1 MPNLKYNFSSFL
13 YYLGLVIKG
22 TKSLI
27 CFIMFTRS
35 HINIR
40 FNLLPVFIVLLF
52 LFILNSCK
60 RESATPSTP
69 GISMGTPFLSFVED
83 NPAASVILPVTL
95 SGRSDKEVSI
105 DFKTVDST
113 ATSGNDYVAV
123 TSGKLIFKAGE
134 TSKEINISILHDTL
148 KKEDV
153 YFNIV
158 ISNPVNANLAS
169 AHTTVKI
176 VNVDYAKL
184 VWSDEFNAG
193 PLNASIWNYEE
204 GATGWGNRE
213 LENYTRSI
221 ENVHIDSGYLHI
233 SALNPSGT
241 SYTSGRIT
249 TKGKK
254 EFTYGRIEI
263 RARLPEGKGLWPAL
277 WMLGANFSTAGWPK
291 CGEID
296 IMELLGHSPSVVH
309 GAVHWDSNGHLSR
322 TSEYSLLTGKFST
335 GFHKFSL
342 IWTPNTLK
350 WFTDNQQFFYLGR
363 SEISA
368 FPIDLPQFFI
378 FNVAVGGNW
387 PGSPDETTVF
397 PQHMIVDYIRVY
409 Q

>member
-1 MPNLKYNFSSFL
+1 MHNKPD
-13 YYLGLVIKG
+13 ID
-22 TKSLI
+22 
-27 CFIMFTRS
+27 
-35 HINIR
+35 IR
-40 FNLLPVFIVLLF
+40 YNLLLIFIVLF
-52 LFILNSCK
+52 FSFILNSCK
-60 RESATPSTP
+60 KGPESLATPEISTVNP
-69 GISMGTPFLSFVED
+69 LLTVVED
-83 NPAASVILPVTL
+83 VPEASVSVQVIL
-95 SGRSDKEVSI
+95 SGKSDKEVSI
-105 DFKTVDST
+105 DYKTVDST
-113 ATSGNDYVAV
+113 ATAGSDYVAV
-123 TSGKLIFKAGE
+123 TAGKLIFNAGE
-134 TSKEINISILHDTL
+134 TSKEIKINILRDTSE
-148 KKEDV
+148 KADV
-153 YFNIV
+153 YLNV
-158 ISNPVNANLAS
+158 VLSNPVNGLLSS
-169 AHTTVKI
+169 AHTKVKI

-193 PLNASIWNYEE
+193 PLNALIWNYEE
-204 GATGWGNRE
+204 GATGWGNKE
-213 LENYTRSI
+213 LENYTSSI

-249 TKGKK
+249 TKSKK

-263 RARLPEGKGLWPAL
+263 RAKLPEGKGLWPAL
-277 WMLGANFSTAGWPK
+277 WMLGANFSSAGWPK

-296 IMELLGHSPSVVH
+296 IMELLGNSPSVVH

-322 TSEYSLLTGKFST
+322 TSEYSLQTGKFSS

-350 WFTDNQQFFYLGR
+350 WFADNQQFFYLGR

-387 PGSPDETTVF
+387 PGSPDATTVF